1 MAIRSKET
9 LKRYFGK
16 GMFPTAEQFGDLID
30 SFRQSG
36 ERLAM
41 TDVGGLAEALN
52 GKGDAKELKAVR
64 QGLETLART
73 GLTMDKGTYD
83 SLMRLLGTEPVHRFA
98 QVVYEDEGLGADELK
113 CRDGDI
119 VLCIDRNGM
128 RPSKVKVAIA
138 VGTATDVVFYELP
151 AEEDDDNMLFF
162 QYYTG
167 DELKWRKSDRRW
179 ILRPGSLFTGTMD
192 PGGVPRLYVVNPDG
206 MPERLIEEGDILPL
220 WEGLGN
226 LHYLEEEFEGRV
238 SSLEESRVT
247 PQTSYAGTPRNY
259 IYSEPGNESPRAV
272 ITAKNTKFRQ
282 GSGKLQL
289 QLGEWC
295 GDRDSG
301 RWWSRDVPGATTQH
315 DGAMSRDVFN
325 RLNTAN
331 IRESA
336 ASSTTVTISY
346 PNYANGGTPFTFT
359 LNPATS
365 ARAGVMTVPDKIKL
379 SNAGVYAVEGASRKA
394 VNGIFSLTTASTD
407 AEIKAALTEYETKNV
422 LKLSDL
428 QYCAKYG
435 CMLYDQQTRGFVQ
448 VANSGG
454 GNFFNFIELSSLD
467 FRYMP
472 CIRFVCIKAEADGTF
487 KVTRAAMEERIC
499 YKSELD
505 ALAGRVDALEAQ
517 QTANQ

>member
-1 MAIRSKET
+1 MAEKDKST
-9 LKRYFGK
+9 LKGYFKRGAC
-16 GMFPTAEQFGDLID
+16 PTQEQFADLID
-30 SFRQSG
+30 SAASPS
-36 ERLAM
+36 ELAGKV
-41 TDVGGLAEALN
+41 DKVN
-52 GKGDAKELKAVR
+52 GKGLSAND
-64 QGLETLART
+64 
-73 GLTMDKGTYD
+73 Y
-83 SLMRLLGTEPVHRFA
+83 
-98 QVVYEDEGLGADELK
+98 
-113 CRDGDI
+113 
-119 VLCIDRNGM
+119 
-128 RPSKVKVAIA
+128 
-138 VGTATDVVFYELP
+138 TATDKNKVANIPTAQTTF
-151 AEEDDDNMLFF
+151 
-162 QYYTG
+162 
-167 DELKWRKSDRRW
+167 S
-179 ILRPGSLFTGTMD
+179 GT
-192 PGGVPRLYVVNPDG
+192 
-206 MPERLIEEGDILPL
+206 
-220 WEGLGN
+220 
-226 LHYLEEEFEGRV
+226 
-238 SSLEESRVT
+238 S
-247 PQTSYAGTPRNY
+247 RNY
-259 IYSEPGNESPRAV
+259 IYSESGANSLRCV
-272 ITAKNTKFRQ
+272 VTVRNTFLRQ
-282 GSGKLQL
+282 SNGKLQL

-295 GDRDSG
+295 SDSDSG
-301 RWWSRDVPGATTQH
+301 RWWSKDIPNANTQA

-379 SNAGVYAVEGASRKA
+379 SNAGVYAVEGTARKA

-422 LKLSDL
+422 LKLADL

-487 KVTRAAMEERIC
+487 KVTRAAMEAQLC

-505 ALAGRVDALEAQ
+505 ALAARVTALEGK
-517 QTANQ
+517 